1 MNEKNSLP
9 FVNVSPPVKP
19 QVSSLRWMTDLVRS
33 VLDEILPIDTM
44 SPIGCHYCF
53 NQETEQ
59 HEVTLFAS
67 KTEII
72 GGADD
77 GQRHDSRFCLDLSG
91 ISKLFDPIDDFR
103 WQTSPASEEDDL
115 GAHISCEGEYKGY
128 AVWLRVLASAPAH
141 FEHGRTINVNTFEV
155 EDLWD

>member
-1 MNEKNSLP
+1 M
-9 FVNVSPPVKP
+9 KP
-19 QVSSLRWMTDLVRS
+19 QVSSLNWMTDLVRA
-33 VLDEILPIDTM
+33 VLDEILPIDTL
-44 SPIGCHYCF
+44 SPIGCHYFF

-91 ISKLFDPIDDFR
+91 VSKLFDQIVDFR

-115 GAHISCEGEYKGY
+115 GGHVSCEGEYQGIS
-128 AVWLRVLASAPAH
+128 VWLRILASAPAH
-141 FEHGRTINVNTFEV
+141 FDHGRTINVNTFEV
-155 EDLWD
+155 EDLWDQTSGESV